1 MIEAVECSAPVDARH
16 RVLVVD
22 DERLIR
28 WSLSETLRHQGYAV
42 VEAGD
47 ARNAISEANDAPE
60 SFGVVLLDVRL
71 PDSTDLTLL
80 TYLRL
85 LMSDARI
92 IVMTAHGSPELAQCA
107 LDLGA
112 YRVLDKPFGMSEL
125 AEIVDQASDSYV
137 AAAGNPIGE
146 RLDEESTDST
156 GEFY

>member
-1 MIEAVECSAPVDARH
+1 MIEPVGRGAQIDPRY

-47 ARNAISEANDAPE
+47 ARSAINEANDAPK

-80 TYLRL
+80 TKLRR

-92 IVMTAHGSPELAQCA
+92 IVMTAHGSPELAQGA

-125 AEIVDQASDSYV
+125 AEIVDEASDDYIAV
-137 AAAGNPIGE
+137 VDKPIGV
-146 RLDEESTDST
+146 RVDEESTDSPD
-156 GEFY
+156 EFC

>member
-1 MIEAVECSAPVDARH
+1 MIESVGRGAHIDARH

-47 ARNAISEANDAPE
+47 ARSAISEANEAPE

-80 TYLRL
+80 TKLRR

-92 IVMTAHGSPELAQCA
+92 IVMTAHGSPDLAQDA

-112 YRVLDKPFGMSEL
+112 YLVLDKPFGMSEL
-125 AEIVDQASDSYV
+125 AEIVDQASNSYV
-137 AAAGNPIGE
+137 AVAGRHVGA
-146 RLDEESTDST
+146 RLGEESTESAS
-156 GEFY
+156 EFC